1 MRAQAL
7 AHGTGA
13 WGLISIFIDP
23 QDNLSYQDINTA
35 SPSVA
40 LAQGEAFVLS
50 GVMPDSYNRPYRTY
64 AEQVDLLKGR
74 GFAISDDAKAADWLQ
89 RVGYY
94 RLRPYWRALVDP
106 DGNPFPHR
114 PLSHAVDLY
123 IFDQKLR
130 RCLAEG
136 LATFEIAVR
145 VDISHAVGRRDPL
158 GHRDCKHLN
167 PSKSYNHA
175 TWLAKADAQ
184 LNECREPWISE
195 FENEHHG
202 DIPTWMAVEAW
213 SFALVS
219 KLYCLMHRN
228 DQAGIA
234 KRYTVNPATFE
245 AWLRSCAT
253 LRNSCAHHNRVWNKP
268 LIDQPA
274 VPKTWE
280 AKGVQH
286 IAASRLSQ
294 TRVYATCA
302 ILAHVLGV
310 VGGKPMWAERLK
322 AVMAEFPD
330 HTGLEIRDA
339 GFPQNWIDEPLW
351 N

>member
-1 MRAQAL
+1 LGRGSGQGKPDYL
-7 AHGTGA
+7 D
-13 WGLISIFIDP
+13 LRDK
-23 QDNLSYQDINTA
+23 LSYPHINTA

-50 GVMPDSYNRPYRTY
+50 GYVPDSYNHPHKTY
-64 AEQVDLLKGR
+64 AEQVALLKER
-74 GFAISDDAKAADWLQ
+74 GYAISDDAKAADWLQ

-94 RLRPYWRALVDP
+94 RLRPYWRALVDAE
-106 DGNPFPHR
+106 GNPFPQR
-114 PLSHAVDLY
+114 PLSYAVDLY

-136 LATFEIAVR
+136 LATFEIAAR
-145 VDISHAVGRRDPL
+145 VDISHAVGRRHPL
-158 GHRDCKHLN
+158 GHRDCNHLD
-167 PSKSYNHA
+167 PRKTFNHA
-175 TWLAKADAQ
+175 NWLTRADAQ

-195 FENEHHG
+195 FEQEHHG

-213 SFALVS
+213 SFSIVS

-228 DQAGIA
+228 DQASIA
-234 KRYTVNPATFE
+234 KRYTVNPVTFE

-280 AKGVQH
+280 ARAVQH
-286 IAASRLSQ
+286 IAGTRLSQ
-294 TRVYATCA
+294 TRVYAVCA
-302 ILAHVLGV
+302 ILAHVLDV
-310 VGGKPMWAERLK
+310 TGGKTAWVERLK
-322 AVMAEFPD
+322 QVMATFPA
-330 HTGLEIRDA
+330 HTGLSIRDA
-339 GFPQNWIDEPLW
+339 GFPANWLDEPLW
-351 N
+351 Q